1 LQDEG
6 LQLDWHVVL
15 HGGEQLLGPQDGWQH
30 GVEQQLVLQD
40 GWQQGVEQQLVLQVG
55 WQQGV
60 EQVGAQVL

>member
-15 HGGEQLLGPQDGWQH
+15 HGGEQLLLQGAEQLVLQDGWQ

-40 GWQQGVEQQLVLQVG
+40 GWQ
-55 WQQGV
+55 
-60 EQVGAQVL
+60 